1 MRYFYDL
8 LRDIHAL
15 PTETHKRRYFLIFIK
30 PQNHFLVG
38 INSNGSK
45 RENKKHS
52 KKNATWLLQIMR
64 PDSAQHTQKKTLGY
78 CKSCDLQKNEFQ
90 LDLQQNS
97 AQMLKHAHTL
107 FSCGRIHAARG
118 RLSFAHVLR

>member
-1 MRYFYDL
+1 VI
-8 LRDIHAL
+8 DIGYTHAL
-15 PTETHKRRYFLIFIK
+15 KNRIQRNTHK
-30 PQNHFLVG
+30 
-38 INSNGSK
+38 
-45 RENKKHS
+45 
-52 KKNATWLLQIMR
+52 KKNTWLLQIMR
-64 PDSAQHTQKKTLGY
+64 PA
-78 CKSCDLQKNEFQ
+78 KNEFQ